1 MTEKK
6 KLSPSLI
13 EQFKKLDT
21 PSITDAMDRLGLTGG
36 LLGIKPVVKGARM
49 CGQAFTVHYTACGQ
63 VHGTVGDF
71 LDDVEPGEVVVI
83 DNGGR
88 LHCTVWGDIM
98 SYYASARGIS
108 GTVIDGV
115 CRDIPT
121 IYELE
126 YPIYTKGTY
135 MVTGK
140 DRVYVDAVNVPVS
153 VSNVQV
159 LPGDLIV
166 ADDSGAVA
174 VPFARAEEVL
184 KAAMEIEEKEQF
196 IRDQLK
202 KGSSL
207 KKAREL
213 SGYHSLQ
220 TRQG

>member
-1 MTEKK
+1 MSEKK
-6 KLSPSLI
+6 KLSPELI
-13 EQFKKLDT
+13 EQFKAHDT
-21 PSITDAMDRLGLTGG
+21 PSVSDAMDRLGLTGG
-36 LLGIKPVVKGARM
+36 LLGIKAVVPGTRL

-98 SYYASARGIS
+98 SYYASSHQIA
-108 GTVIDGV
+108 GTIIDGV

-121 IYELE
+121 IYDLK
-126 YPIYTKGTY
+126 YPIFTKGTY

-140 DRVYVDAVNVPVS
+140 DRVYVDSINTPVS

-159 LPGDLIV
+159 LPGDLIL
-166 ADDSGAVA
+166 ADDSGAV
-174 VPFARAEEVL
+174 VIPYEHAEAVL
-184 KAAMEIEEKEQF
+184 KAAQEIEIKEQL
-196 IRDQLK
+196 IRDELK

-207 KKAREL
+207 KEARRL
-213 SGYHSLQ
+213 AGYHSLQ
-220 TRQG
+220 TRQK